1 MVEPLMRTP
10 MAMRT
15 SYGRVGLGAE
25 EEEEL
30 LGVEGEAGEMRV
42 KREVEDA
49 EEERRS
55 VAVPRRVVEERVFEP
70 SMML

>member
-1 MVEPLMRTP
+1 
-10 MAMRT
+10 
-15 SYGRVGLGAE
+15 LGAE

-42 KREVEDA
+42 EREVEDA